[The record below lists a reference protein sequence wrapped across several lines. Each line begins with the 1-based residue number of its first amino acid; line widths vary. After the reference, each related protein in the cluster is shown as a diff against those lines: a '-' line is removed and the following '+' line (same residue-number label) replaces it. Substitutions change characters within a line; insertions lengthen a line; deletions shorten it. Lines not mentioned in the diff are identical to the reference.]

1 MSTPFILA
9 SGSQIRTD
17 LLTSA
22 GVPHRIE
29 VARIDESAIRDS
41 LAQEGAG
48 PRDMADALAEYKAR
62 RVSQKNPGAFVLGC
76 DQILALGKEV
86 FSKPRDPEEAR
97 AQLMRLRG
105 ERHHLYSGAVIYENG
120 EPIWRHVGVARL
132 VMREFSEAYLD
143 DYLARNWESAR
154 HSVGGYKLEEEG
166 VRLFARIEGDHF
178 TILGLPLLELLA
190 FLSVREI
197 IAA

>member
-1 MSTPFILA
+1 MSLPLVLA
-9 SGSQIRTD
+9 SGSQIRAEM
-17 LLTSA
+17 LRAA
-22 GVPHRIE
+22 GVPFGIE
-29 VARIDESAIRDS
+29 VARVDESSIRDS
-41 LAQEGAG
+41 LLAEGAA
-48 PRDMADALAEYKAR
+48 PRDVADALAEYKAR